1 MKTYWAAFLM
11 RAKMEAQYRAAA
23 LSGLATQLFFGL
35 ILVYLYRALYG
46 AGADLAALAS
56 TATYVWIQQAFFR
69 MVCADDNT
77 LTAAIIKGDMAYQL
91 VRPVDQY
98 NFWFARNLAMK
109 LVGALMRAFPLLLI
123 AALLP
128 AGVGL
133 SAPASFGALMLSLLS
148 LLLGLV
154 AVTALSNISAGLVLV
169 TLDNRGIN
177 AVITFLILFLCGN
190 ILPLTLFPDRW
201 QRFIQ
206 WQPFAQI
213 LDAPIRLYTG
223 KYALRGFPQ
232 IALMQVFWIVLLVL
246 IGRMLWRHTLRRIV
260 IQGG

>member
-11 RAKMEAQYRAAA
+11 RAKMETQYRAAA

-46 AGADLAALAS
+46 AGADLSALAS

-154 AVTALSNISAGLVLV
+154 AVTALSNISAGL
-169 TLDNRGIN
+169 
-177 AVITFLILFLCGN
+177 CWS
-190 ILPLTLFPDRW
+190 RW
-201 QRFIQ
+201 TT
-206 WQPFAQI
+206 AE
-213 LDAPIRLYTG
+213 
-223 KYALRGFPQ
+223 
-232 IALMQVFWIVLLVL
+232 
-246 IGRMLWRHTLRRIV
+246 
-260 IQGG
+260 

>member
-1 MKTYWAAFLM
+1 
-11 RAKMEAQYRAAA
+11 
-23 LSGLATQLFFGL
+23 
-35 ILVYLYRALYG
+35 
-46 AGADLAALAS
+46 
-56 TATYVWIQQAFFR
+56 
-69 MVCADDNT
+69 
-77 LTAAIIKGDMAYQL
+77 
-91 VRPVDQY
+91 
-98 NFWFARNLAMK
+98 
-109 LVGALMRAFPLLLI
+109 
-123 AALLP
+123 
-128 AGVGL
+128 
-133 SAPASFGALMLSLLS
+133 MLSLLS

-169 TLDNRGIN
+169 TLDNRGVN

-223 KYALRGFPQ
+223 EYALRGFPQ

>member
-1 MKTYWAAFLM
+1 MRTYWAAFLM
-11 RAKMEAQYRAAA
+11 RARLETQYRAAA
-23 LSGLATQLFFGL
+23 LGGLATQLFFGL

-46 AGADLAALAS
+46 AGADPAALAS
-56 TATYVWIQQAFFR
+56 MATYVWIQQAFFR
-69 MVCADDNT
+69 MVCSDDSA

-98 NFWFARNLAMK
+98 SYWFARCLAMK
-109 LVGALMRAFPLLLI
+109 LVGALMRGLPLLLI

-128 AGVGL
+128 AGIGL
-133 SAPASFGALMLSLLS
+133 SAPASPGALLLSLLS
-148 LLLGLV
+148 LLLGLI
-154 AVTALSNISAGLVLV
+154 AVTALSSISAGMILV
-169 TLDNRGIN
+169 TLDNRGVN

-223 KYALRGFPQ
+223 GYAPGAFAQ
-232 IALMQVFWIVLLVL
+232 IALVQAFWIALLVL
-246 IGRMLWRHTLRRIV
+246 TGRLLWRHTLRRII

>member
-109 LVGALMRAFPLLLI
+109 LVGALMRALPLLLPVRACQPWRADALAPVAPAGACRRDRAVQHQRRAGAGHAGQPRSKRGHHLFDPVSVRQYPPADALSRPL
-123 AALLP
+123 AALHSM
-128 AGVGL
+128 A
-133 SAPASFGALMLSLLS
+133 
-148 LLLGLV
+148 
-154 AVTALSNISAGLVLV
+154 
-169 TLDNRGIN
+169 
-177 AVITFLILFLCGN
+177 
-190 ILPLTLFPDRW
+190 
-201 QRFIQ
+201 
-206 WQPFAQI
+206 
-213 LDAPIRLYTG
+213 
-223 KYALRGFPQ
+223 ALRADF
-232 IALMQVFWIVLLVL
+232 
-246 IGRMLWRHTLRRIV
+246 GRAHSPVHR
-260 IQGG
+260 

>member
-46 AGADLAALAS
+46 AGADLATLAS

-128 AGVGL
+128 TGVGICRIL
-133 SAPASFGALMLSLLS
+133 QVLLAEHPLTGLDLFRDGKPWRRSKFPGASGAAENTAAGAQGAVPVGAGHAAVQRNLVKLLS
-148 LLLGLV
+148 ELLL
-154 AVTALSNISAGLVLV
+154 
-169 TLDNRGIN
+169 
-177 AVITFLILFLCGN
+177 
-190 ILPLTLFPDRW
+190 
-201 QRFIQ
+201 
-206 WQPFAQI
+206 
-213 LDAPIRLYTG
+213 
-223 KYALRGFPQ
+223 
-232 IALMQVFWIVLLVL
+232 
-246 IGRMLWRHTLRRIV
+246 
-260 IQGG
+260 

>member
-11 RAKMEAQYRAAA
+11 RAKMETQYRAAA

-46 AGADLAALAS
+46 AGADLSALAS

-69 MVCADDNT
+69 MVCSDDNT

-128 AGVGL
+128 TGVGL
-133 SAPASFGALMLSLLS
+133 SAPASFGAL
-148 LLLGLV
+148 
-154 AVTALSNISAGLVLV
+154 TALSNISAGLVLV
-169 TLDNRGIN
+169 TLDNRGVN

-223 KYALRGFPQ
+223 EYALRGFPQ

>member
-46 AGADLAALAS
+46 AGADLATLAS

-109 LVGALMRAFPLLLI
+109 LVGALMRANPLLLI

-128 AGVGL
+128 TGVGL

-169 TLDNRGIN
+169 TLDNRGVN
-177 AVITFLILFLCGN
+177 AVINFLILFLCGN